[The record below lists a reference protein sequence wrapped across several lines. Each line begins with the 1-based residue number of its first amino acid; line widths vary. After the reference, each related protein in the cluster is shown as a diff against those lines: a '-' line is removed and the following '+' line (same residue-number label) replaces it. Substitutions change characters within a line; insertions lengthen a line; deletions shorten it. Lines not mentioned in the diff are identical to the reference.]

1 MEKKG
6 LISISQPTFL
16 PWSGYFDLIDSVE
29 KFVFLNDVQF
39 SRQSWQQRNKIIS
52 NNRASLIV
60 LPVSKSK
67 GFELISKTKVLKDS
81 KEVKKFIKKIKQNY
95 SKAEYFE
102 DYFYEFEKIF
112 KESLE
117 LTFLDK
123 FNIEIIKWIVKK
135 IGIKTQL
142 LMSSDLNIEKN
153 KSAKIIEIC
162 KKLNS
167 SKYLSN
173 FNANKYLANDIKLY
187 KKEKIE
193 IFLHNY
199 KTEKYKQFS
208 NVFDGHISI
217 LDMLFNEGPRVLSI
231 IRKGR
236 REGEK
241 FT

>member
-1 MEKKG
+1 MRRSEKY
-6 LISISQPTFL
+6 L
-16 PWSGYFDLIDSVE
+16 E

-39 SRQSWQQRNKIIS
+39 SRQSWQQRNRIIS

-102 DYFYEFEKIF
+102 DYFYEFEKKF

-135 IGIKTQL
+135 
-142 LMSSDLNIEKN
+142 
-153 KSAKIIEIC
+153 
-162 KKLNS
+162 
-167 SKYLSN
+167 
-173 FNANKYLANDIKLY
+173 
-187 KKEKIE
+187 
-193 IFLHNY
+193 
-199 KTEKYKQFS
+199 
-208 NVFDGHISI
+208 
-217 LDMLFNEGPRVLSI
+217 
-231 IRKGR
+231 
-236 REGEK
+236 
-241 FT
+241 